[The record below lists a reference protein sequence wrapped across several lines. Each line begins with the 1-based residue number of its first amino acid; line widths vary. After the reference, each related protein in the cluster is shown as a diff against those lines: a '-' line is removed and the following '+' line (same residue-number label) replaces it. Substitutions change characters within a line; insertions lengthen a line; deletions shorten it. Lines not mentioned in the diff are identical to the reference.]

1 MLSNFYDQYDR
12 IKLLKYRNY
21 QSFLKLGE
29 AVQSPPSY
37 KSSLKRALKG
47 GDTGALSPT
56 EPLWERVKLVESA

>member
-1 MLSNFYDQYDR
+1 
-12 IKLLKYRNY
+12 LKYRNY